1 MNMKQYKIL
10 AFLAAVLM
18 VMSVFACP
26 TSAEPASR
34 PDTSGAVSVL
44 IYNLDSDSLVF
55 SQSGE
60 KMVYPCAT
68 VKIMVALVAIE
79 YFESTEEGM
88 NTLITVPAEV
98 IRESTGLNME
108 LRRGEV
114 LTARDLIAGMV
125 IAGANDAAY
134 TLALAIDGDLDT
146 FLARM
151 NRKAGEMGMRN
162 TVFYNVSGLDDKP
175 STTANDL
182 LILGKAAFQNSYYME
197 LAATTRYKIAKTE
210 KHAERTLYTRNYLLS
225 KQTYADYYYA
235 PATGMNAGA
244 TEAAGYCIVASAR
257 INNQN
262 YLCIVMG
269 AGQYESFKLA
279 KSLLEWA
286 SDTHGYRIILSEKD
300 ILGEIQVA
308 LGRGSDYIAVVP
320 KNELTHFMPMYLD
333 IRESV
338 KIKTELFFEKL
349 TAPVKA
355 GLIVGEATVYLEG
368 KEVAKVELITATSL
382 SKDHSAHFSRRV
394 HDFFFSPTFF
404 WILIITLPLCIAYV
418 LITARIRYLRMVKQI
433 MEVPEPDEED
443 LPPPAPALPDR
454 RKKE

>member
-1 MNMKQYKIL
+1 MKQYKIL

-26 TSAEPASR
+26 TLAEPASR

-55 SQSGE
+55 SQNGE

-79 YFESTEEGM
+79 YFESTEEGLD
-88 NTLITVPAEV
+88 TLITVPAEV
-98 IRESTGLNME
+98 IRESAGLNME

-114 LTARDLIAGMV
+114 LSARDLIAGMV

-134 TLALAIDGDLDT
+134 TLALAIDGEMSA
-146 FLARM
+146 FLERL
-151 NRKAGEMGMRN
+151 NRKAEEMGMRN

-197 LAATTRYKIAKTE
+197 LAATTRYTVAKTE
-210 KHAERTLYTRNYLLS
+210 KHTERTLYTRNYLLS

-244 TEAAGYCIVASAR
+244 TEKAGYCIVASAR
-257 INNQN
+257 IHNQN

-279 KSLLEWA
+279 KSLFEWA
-286 SDTHGYRIILSEKD
+286 SDTHGYRIILSQKD
-300 ILGEIQVA
+300 VLGEIQVA
-308 LGRGSDYIAVVP
+308 LGRGSDYITVVP
-320 KNELTHFMPMYLD
+320 KHELTHFMPMYLD

-338 KIKTELFFEKL
+338 KIETELFFEKL

-355 GLIVGEATVYLEG
+355 GLIVGQAKVYLEG
-368 KEVAKVELITATSL
+368 KEVARVELITANSL

-394 HDFFFSPTFF
+394 RDFFFSPTFL
-404 WILIITLPLCIAYV
+404 WILAIALPLCIAYV

-454 RKKE
+454 QRKG